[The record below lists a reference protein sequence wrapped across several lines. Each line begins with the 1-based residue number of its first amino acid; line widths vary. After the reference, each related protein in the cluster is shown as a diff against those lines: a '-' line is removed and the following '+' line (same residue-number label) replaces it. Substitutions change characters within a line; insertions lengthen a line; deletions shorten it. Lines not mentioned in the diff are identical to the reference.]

1 MVKSV
6 IGTVIISP
14 RIRVLSI
21 VMSVS
26 ACLSACPLVYL
37 RNRAFEALVIF
48 CTWPWLGSFLTAQ
61 NTLCTPGFVYNVVL
75 PIIMDSMCVAW
86 KYYVS
91 AVLEQLVI
99 YFQRISQVSLFDF
112 VVVCDDSKLR
122 TGSVSD
128 DDMRGT
134 AIGCWSAACGI

>member
-1 MVKSV
+1 
-6 IGTVIISP
+6 
-14 RIRVLSI
+14 
-21 VMSVS
+21 
-26 ACLSACPLVYL
+26 
-37 RNRAFEALVIF
+37 
-48 CTWPWLGSFLTAQ
+48 
-61 NTLCTPGFVYNVVL
+61 
-75 PIIMDSMCVAW
+75 MCVAW